1 MSQILAVSEAATIAL
16 HAAAILAAN
25 RGHLVSAHQ
34 IVERIGVSGAHLS
47 KVLQRLAK
55 QGIVESVR
63 GPKGGFRL
71 AREPTDVTL
80 LNVYEAV
87 EGTLELTTCLMSEP
101 LCGDLGCMFGSVLV
115 DASRMVHDRLSQT
128 TLEMVSATWSL
139 DPVQPQKRRG
149 VSKA

>member
-1 MSQILAVSEAATIAL
+1 MSQILAISDAATIAL

-25 RGHLVSAHQ
+25 RDRLVSAHQ

-71 AREPTDVTL
+71 ARDPSEVTL
-80 LNVYEAV
+80 LDVYEAV
-87 EGTLELTTCLMSEP
+87 EGKLELTTCLMTEP
-101 LCGDLGCMFGSVLV
+101 LCGELGCMFGTVLV
-115 DASRMVHDRLSQT
+115 DASQMVLNRLSET
-128 TLEMVSATWSL
+128 TLATISATWVM
-139 DPVQPQKRRG
+139 DPVQPQKQRG
-149 VSKA
+149 TPKI